1 MRYLLII
8 TSALFLTSC
17 ATQKACDKKFPPET
31 RIKDSTVVTYKDST
45 VIKEK
50 RVLVVKDSIR
60 YTEAVK
66 DSGEVSAN
74 ENQTYRFRNENASV
88 TIKIKDGKVKWNI
101 DISAI
106 EQKYSTKLDSVNT
119 IVKQYQQK
127 DSLILSQSEVIRR
140 DIPKEPWYI
149 KTWYKIRDFFAFV
162 GILLLAYIII
172 VNGIKIVF
180 RV

>member
-1 MRYLLII
+1 MKYLLII

-17 ATQKACDKKFPPET
+17 VSQKACDKKFPPET
-31 RIKDSTVVTYKDST
+31 RVKDSTIVTYKDST

-74 ENQTYRFRNENASV
+74 ENQTYRFKNENASI

-106 EQKYSTKLDSVNT
+106 EQKYSTKLDSINSV
-119 IVKQYQQK
+119 VKQYQYK
-127 DSLILSQSEVIRR
+127 DSLVQSHTEIVRKI
-140 DIPKEPWYI
+140 IPKEPWYI
-149 KTWYKIRDFFAFV
+149 KTWHKIRDFFALI
-162 GILLLAYIII
+162 GIFLLLYIII
-172 VNGIKIVF
+172 VNGVKIMF